1 MTNAKSKSFWRKDFW
16 VRETRR
22 GGMEYRTISK
32 VLFSVLPI
40 LLAALLYKLLTVIE
54 GLEKGPEIIVI
65 LAYGVGVLLLM
76 LILLMI
82 IISII
87 EYLNRFE

>member
-1 MTNAKSKSFWRKDFW
+1 MTDGKKQRFWNKGFW

-22 GGMEYRTISK
+22 GGLEYRASSK
-32 VLFSVLPI
+32 VLFSILPV

-54 GLEKGPEIIVI
+54 GLDKGPEIITV

-82 IISII
+82 IVSII